1 MQNDQGQQVDYYH
14 PRKCTA
20 TKSLITAKD
29 HASVQITIGLV
40 DENGVY
46 TGSNTSVSLCG
57 ELRMKAKSDGAMN
70 RLMLEQKI
78 MKDIQ

>member
-1 MQNDQGQQVDYYH
+1 MQNDAGVQVDYYH

-20 TKSLITAKD
+20 TKNLITAKD
-29 HASVQITIGLV
+29 HASVQITVGLV

-46 TGSNTSVSLCG
+46 TGENATVALCG
-57 ELRMKAKSDGAMN
+57 DLRMKAKSDGAVN